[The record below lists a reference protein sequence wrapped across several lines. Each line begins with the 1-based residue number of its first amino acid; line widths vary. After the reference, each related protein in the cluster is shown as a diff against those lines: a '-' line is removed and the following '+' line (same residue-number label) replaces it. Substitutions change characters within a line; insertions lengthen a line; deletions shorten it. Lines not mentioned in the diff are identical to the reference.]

1 MNSANYTIKNL
12 VLFEDLRF
20 SLQES
25 SNTTK
30 LEYLYKYENKVS
42 PKSQNPDIKMFLTDE
57 EFLGYGFY
65 GEKSE
70 NQSENQAEENYNVIP
85 NGKYMFLQGIGKK
98 EESDTIEKAAET
110 LFLEGLWQEKS
121 LKNTTYLRFL
131 QEGEKTVFQLF
142 REIE

>member
-1 MNSANYTIKNL
+1 MNFANYTIKNL

-25 SNTTK
+25 SNITK
-30 LEYLYKYENKVS
+30 LEYLYRYENKVS
-42 PKSQNPDIKMFLTDE
+42 PKSQNPDVKMFLTDE

-70 NQSENQAEENYNVIP
+70 NQSENQLEENCNVIP
-85 NGKYMFLQGIGKK
+85 KGKYLFLQGIGAKNDM
-98 EESDTIEKAAET
+98 DTIEKAAET

-142 REIE
+142 REII